1 MIIYYIYIYQYVSR
15 DTKTNGR
22 GFFIVVIGR
31 VNPNFGGHSS
41 MVSNQLFMV
50 RIGIDFFGLDKNND
64 NIIYRMYHHKSP
76 PFPQYNGTINSL
88 IDVINDAATTLQLRA
103 FNY

>member
-1 MIIYYIYIYQYVSR
+1 
-15 DTKTNGR
+15 
-22 GFFIVVIGR
+22 
-31 VNPNFGGHSS
+31 
-41 MVSNQLFMV
+41 MV

-64 NIIYRMYHHKSP
+64 NIIYCINHHKNKSP

-88 IDVINDAATTLQLRA
+88 IDVINDTATTLQLRA

>member
-1 MIIYYIYIYQYVSR
+1 
-15 DTKTNGR
+15 
-22 GFFIVVIGR
+22 
-31 VNPNFGGHSS
+31 
-41 MVSNQLFMV
+41 MVQ
-50 RIGIDFFGLDKNND
+50 IGIDFFALDKNND

-76 PFPQYNGTINSL
+76 PFPQYNGTINNL